1 MAPVEYPEIAGR
13 EKIARRLHREKLR
26 AMKKNVEVSSVA
38 EAYLELLAA
47 RNIEYFFGNAG
58 TDFAPIIEA
67 YAKRFSQEQTLPR
80 PIPVPHEV
88 TAVAMAHGYTMITGR
103 PQVVMVHTIPGTANA
118 IGGVVNAAR
127 SNIPMLFTAGR
138 TPLSEGD
145 TRGARNL
152 SIHWAQESFDQAGMV
167 REWVKWDYEL
177 RHGADLEDIVD
188 RALAIAESQP
198 AGPVYLTLPREV
210 LAEELENIAYD
221 AEPRMKPAED
231 KVPSPEAIAMA
242 ARVLAA
248 AKNPVLVTRAVGKDP
263 RAVPP
268 LVALAELLGMPVI
281 DAGGSYVNFPK
292 TNPLYAG
299 GAAGD
304 ALGSADTVVV
314 LEADVPWTTDR
325 GGPPSDAWIIGIGED
340 PLYSSYPM
348 RGFHVDSNLA
358 GSPRLTLEA
367 LVTAVKDIGVD
378 PAGVQAR
385 QARKDKLA
393 ETNKQRRKALRESAD
408 AAQNQTPISKAWFS
422 RCLADVLDDRT
433 VLLNEL
439 GVDVSQL
446 AFDHPGTFFGTPPS
460 GGLGWALGA
469 ALGAKLAAP
478 DKTVICCVGD
488 GSYIFGSGTAAHMV
502 SDAQDL
508 PILIIVWNNGIWNAV
523 QSATR
528 GIYSDGHAVQTNNF
542 AVSTLSQSFRYEMV
556 CQAAGG
562 YAERVEDPQAVPAA
576 IERALKVVREE
587 RRQAL
592 LNVIGS

>member
-1 MAPVEYPEIAGR
+1 MG
-13 EKIARRLHREKLR
+13 
-26 AMKKNVEVSSVA
+26 AMKKNVEVASVA

-67 YAKRFSQEQTLPR
+67 YAKRFSQEQTRPR

-88 TAVAMAHGYTMITGR
+88 TAVAMAHGYTMVTGR

-118 IGGVVNAAR
+118 IGGIINAAR

-138 TPLSEGD
+138 TPITEGD
-145 TRGARNL
+145 AKGARNG
-152 SIHWAQESFDQAGMV
+152 SIHWAQESFDQAAMV

-177 RHGADLEDIVD
+177 RHGADLEGIVD

-221 AEPRMKPAED
+221 AEPRMKRAED
-231 KVPSPEAIAMA
+231 KVPSPEAIDQA
-242 ARVLAA
+242 ARVLAG
-248 AKNPVLVTRAVGKDP
+248 AKNPVLVTRAAGKDP
-263 RAVPP
+263 RTVPP

-292 TNPLYAG
+292 SNPLYAG
-299 GAAGD
+299 GEDGG
-304 ALGSADTVVV
+304 ALGDADTVVV
-314 LEADVPWTTDR
+314 LEADVPWTTSR
-325 GGPPSDAWIIGIGED
+325 GGPAPDAWIIGIGED
-340 PLYSSYPM
+340 PLYSSYPV

-358 GSPRLTLEA
+358 GSPRLTLQA
-367 LVTAVKDIGVD
+367 LVTAVEEIGVD
-378 PAGVQAR
+378 SAAV

-393 ETNKQRRKALRESAD
+393 QTAQQRRNALRESAD
-408 AAQNQTPISKAWFS
+408 AARNESPISKAWFS

-433 VLLNEL
+433 ILLNEL
-439 GVDVSQL
+439 GLDVSQME
-446 AFDHPGTFFGTPPS
+446 FNHPGTFFGTPPS

-478 DKTVICCVGD
+478 DKTIICCVGD

-502 SDAQDL
+502 SEAQDL

-528 GIYSDGHAVQTNNF
+528 SVYSDGHAVQTDNF

-562 YAERVEDPQAVPAA
+562 YAERVEDPQEVPAA
-576 IERALKVVREE
+576 IERALKAVREE
-587 RRQAL
+587 KRQAL